1 MTSTTNKNNDT
12 NNIEVPSASPD
23 TNETNEALQKPTVN
37 RKVLKLGLAVLVATA
52 LVVGITVPLV
62 NKNKSNDEES
72 SLERSSM
79 SSASA
84 QLPVEPLPAAC
95 TKEIMYC
102 QDGTP
107 MERDPTDCRWKA
119 ELCPAVLPA
128 ACTLEM
134 KYCQDGTPMERDP
147 IDCRWKVEL
156 CPAVLPAACTLEMK
170 YCQDGTPM
178 ERDSIDCRW
187 KVELCPAVLPPV
199 NPVACTSE
207 IKYCPDNTPM
217 ERDPTDC
224 RWLEERCAK
233 SAQSSEKA
241 PQVVCTREFKHCPSG
256 EPMQQDP
263 INCRWMEELCSAA
276 AEQPPEVAEEKDV
289 KADELSHPC
298 NGFSDCEPCLNSR
311 MECSW
316 TGGTC
321 QPNCIIADAACYHPR
336 YFPGMVGPE
345 ICAIAAS
352 RTAAEQPPE
361 VAEEKDVEADELSHP
376 CNGFSDCEPCLNSR
390 MECSWTG
397 GTCQPNCII
406 ADAACYHP
414 RYFPG
419 MVGPE
424 ICAIAASRE
433 GVEGPTDG
441 GAFQLP
447 GIAACTMELK
457 PCQDGVTSVGR
468 TGPNC
473 EFELC
478 PEEKPVQLPEISACT
493 LELKWCAD
501 GKTSVARTGPN
512 CEFEACPEEKAS
524 QLPAP

>member
-1 MTSTTNKNNDT
+1 
-12 NNIEVPSASPD
+12 
-23 TNETNEALQKPTVN
+23 
-37 RKVLKLGLAVLVATA
+37 
-52 LVVGITVPLV
+52 
-62 NKNKSNDEES
+62 
-72 SLERSSM
+72 
-79 SSASA
+79 
-84 QLPVEPLPAAC
+84 
-95 TKEIMYC
+95 
-102 QDGTP
+102 

-119 ELCPAVLPA
+119 
-128 ACTLEM
+128 
-134 KYCQDGTPMERDP
+134 
-147 IDCRWKVEL
+147 EL

-352 RTAAEQPPE
+352 R
-361 VAEEKDVEADELSHP
+361 
-376 CNGFSDCEPCLNSR
+376 
-390 MECSWTG
+390 
-397 GTCQPNCII
+397 
-406 ADAACYHP
+406 
-414 RYFPG
+414 
-419 MVGPE
+419 
-424 ICAIAASRE
+424 E